1 MKTAPDKALHKGME
15 AHQNGNLQKAY
26 HYYNIVLKANPEH
39 PDANHKMA
47 LLSVDVDKFHESLP
61 FFKKALNANPDIAQ
75 YWVDYI
81 GALVKF
87 DRLDD
92 AKMALEHAKGVG
104 ASSDAF
110 AEIEK
115 RLIEVEKELTVNTV
129 SSKSGE
135 PPMQRLQNLIGLHT
149 KGQFKK
155 VLAEASQLVTEFPKS
170 INLFNI
176 IGAANKSLGNLEE
189 ALTAYKKA
197 LLLKPDFSEAYY
209 NMGITLQLQGNVTGA
224 IETYK
229 KALRIQP
236 NYAEAYNNMG
246 TALRNQGKREEAI
259 EAYKRALSIKPNYVE
274 VYNNLGV
281 MLQEEGKLKEA
292 INAYKKSCLIKP
304 DYAEA
309 YNNMGTALRDQGKL
323 EEAINAYKKSC
334 LIKPNYAGAYYNL
347 GNIFQDRGEIE
358 EAIEAYKIA
367 LSIKPDYVEVYN
379 NLGVTLQEQGKLNEA
394 IEAYGKAISLQP
406 HFAEAHNNIGS
417 TFLEQGKLDQALE
430 ASKKALSLQPDFGEA
445 QSNLGLALQEQG
457 KLEEALLA
465 YSKALSLQP
474 DYAELYSKIGVALQ
488 DMIFNKPNI
497 DFQTTINSLLNKK
510 SYIRPIDI
518 ARAAISLLKFEPCL
532 QENLKLIHRDTI
544 DSPLNVIT
552 DLNELALLLKLM
564 SVCPLPD
571 LELEALL
578 INLRRFILSHVI
590 DAKDASAELLNFQ
603 SALALQ
609 CFTNEYVY
617 KNTPQEI
624 RNLQTLE
631 TIVKSA
637 LKTNDQPSAQVVLA
651 LASYKALIQY
661 EWYAS
666 LIVTEEIKEV
676 FTRQVEEAEKENE
689 LKSCLPVLEEITDK
703 VSSKVRDQYEKS
715 PYPRWINLAAA
726 QGQIPIAKIVNNI
739 NLNIYDYNINEIER
753 PEILIAGCGTGQHSI
768 ETATRFK
775 SSKILAIDLSLSS
788 LAYAKRKTEE
798 LNIGNIEY
806 MQADILDIGRLN
818 KQFDIIESSGVLHHM
833 ENPMTGWKVLTTCL
847 KPGGLMKIGLYSEL
861 ARQHIV
867 KIREEIKKL
876 GIGLSDHEI
885 KNLRD
890 IIIRS
895 DKDHHNLIIKSNDFY
910 SLSTLRD
917 LLFHV
922 QEHRFNIP
930 LIKDHLDEL
939 GLKFCGFESK
949 KIVSQFRKTNTQ
961 REDLYDLDKWHAY
974 EKANPNVF
982 AEMYQF
988 WCQKAE

>member
-1 MKTAPDKALHKGME
+1 MELTLDQALQKGIE
-15 AHQNGNLQKAY
+15 AHKAGKFQEADR
-26 HYYNIVLKANPEH
+26 YYTAILEANPKH
-39 PDANHKMA
+39 PDANHNMGVLAVGIGK
-47 LLSVDVDKFHESLP
+47 VEVSLP
-61 FFKKALNANPDIAQ
+61 FFKAALNANPNIAQ
-75 YWVDYI
+75 YWLSYI
-81 GALVKF
+81 DAFLKL
-87 DRLDD
+87 DRIAD
-92 AKMALEHAKGVG
+92 AKALLDHAKKNGAKGDGFDEIEYKIISHTPGKSNALDPTQEQIKSLFILYGQKKLQYVYRESQKLTRLYPKSLKLWNLMG
-104 ASSDAF
+104 ASAAQIGQLDEAILAF
-110 AEIEK
+110 QKAVSIK
-115 RLIEVEKELTVNTV
+115 PDYVE
-129 SSKSGE
+129 
-135 PPMQRLQNLIGLHT
+135 
-149 KGQFKK
+149 
-155 VLAEASQLVTEFPKS
+155 AY
-170 INLFNI
+170 INLGNAFQE
-176 IGAANKSLGNLEE
+176 KGNLEE
-189 ALTAYKKA
+189 A
-197 LLLKPDFSEAYY
+197 
-209 NMGITLQLQGNVTGA
+209 ITSF
-224 IETYK
+224 
-229 KALRIQP
+229 
-236 NYAEAYNNMG
+236 
-246 TALRNQGKREEAI
+246 EEA
-259 EAYKRALSIKPNYVE
+259 LS
-274 VYNNLGV
+274 
-281 MLQEEGKLKEA
+281 
-292 INAYKKSCLIKP
+292 IKP

-309 YNNMGTALRDQGKL
+309 Y
-323 EEAINAYKKSC
+323 
-334 LIKPNYAGAYYNL
+334 YNL
-347 GNIFQDRGEIE
+347 GNALNHAGKRY
-358 EAIEAYKIA
+358 EAIQAYNKA
-367 LSIKPDYVEVYN
+367 LSIKPDYLEVYYN
-379 NLGVTLQEQGKLNEA
+379 MGIVLTGIVFTTP
-394 IEAYGKAISLQP
+394 S
-406 HFAEAHNNIGS
+406 
-417 TFLEQGKLDQALE
+417 
-430 ASKKALSLQPDFGEA
+430 
-445 QSNLGLALQEQG
+445 SN
-457 KLEEALLA
+457 
-465 YSKALSLQP
+465 
-474 DYAELYSKIGVALQ
+474 
-488 DMIFNKPNI
+488 
-497 DFQTTINSLLNKK
+497 FQTTINSLLNKK

-726 QGQIPIAKIVNNI
+726 QGQIPIAKIINNI
-739 NLNIYDYNINEIER
+739 NLNIYDHNINEIER

-768 ETATRFK
+768 GTATRFK